1 VTMLLFILAEDLL
14 TALGRIA
21 AIILVLYVFVFA
33 VAGLLASVLLLYG
46 NTWVRERVDLLKN
59 LRLIVQ
65 SIDTVVHSTSSET
78 LSATLA
84 SDNRLEQAAHAIKML
99 QSAQVVQKTKDVQRE
114 VNTIEQKVEQG
125 TDRVAEAVI
134 EFRARTVMVQSML
147 KAFFLPGLTQ
157 QKPRAP
163 LLLKEALDSGDGS
176 ISPGES
182 TNVVVAQP
190 NLPDGQVQPAG
201 AGQLKPLAN
210 RVDDAPGR

>member
-1 VTMLLFILAEDLL
+1 MLLFILAEDLL

-33 VAGLLASVLLLYG
+33 VAGLLASALLLYG
-46 NTWVRERVDLLKN
+46 NTWARERVGLLKN

-65 SIDTVVHSTSSET
+65 NIDTAVHSTSSET
-78 LSATLA
+78 LPATLE
-84 SDNRLEQAAHAIKML
+84 SDNRLEQTAHAIKML
-99 QSAQVVQKTKDVQRE
+99 QSVQVVQKTKDVQRE

-157 QKPRAP
+157 QKLRAP
-163 LLLKEALDSGDGS
+163 LLLKETLDSGDGS

-182 TNVVVAQP
+182 MNVVVAQP
-190 NLPDGQVQPAG
+190 NLPDGQDQPTG
-201 AGQLKPLAN
+201 AGQLKPLAS